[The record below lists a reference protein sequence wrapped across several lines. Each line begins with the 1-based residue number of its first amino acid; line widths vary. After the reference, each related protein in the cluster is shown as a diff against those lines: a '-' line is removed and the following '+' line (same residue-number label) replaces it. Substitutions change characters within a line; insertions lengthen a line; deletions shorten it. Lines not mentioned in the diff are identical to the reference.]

1 MGPTQGQVVDLQLQG
16 VFEFKAIKMPAP
28 DAPLSVWETLAAT
41 MSAMSA
47 EGYAVQIQ
55 RDDYLIMGRQ
65 VAVRKLSVD
74 VGRVI
79 LPFAA
84 PASAVRQ

>member
-1 MGPTQGQVVDLQLQG
+1 MGPQQGQVVDLQLQG
-16 VFEFKAIKMPAP
+16 VFEFRAVRLPGTGAP
-28 DAPLSVWETLAAT
+28 PEEWNALAGVL
-41 MSAMSA
+41 SAMSA
-47 EGYAVQIQ
+47 EGYAVQLE
-55 RDDYLIMGRQ
+55 RPDYLIVGKQ